1 MRCFRGCRRGS
12 GRRLLWRSR
21 CIRDCEPM
29 HGHAKQGAEPHPPP
43 APNLIRP
50 VHRITVET
58 RLAPSLHKANCYPT
72 KNRRDRSTL
81 MVPEMGTERQS
92 LRFAYRLRKC
102 TCQEYR
108 PILRPCAS
116 WTHQEHNILPALQR
130 RLDLRKVVRIVHGL
144 LVHFQD
150 HVAAIQTKILGKRS
164 LFYVLHDHALAGR
177 NAQAIGQIGSDA
189 AHRKPQLARLR
200 RLFALVF
207 VFFSQTGCKQ
217 FRAIGDGHR
226 RLLLL
231 SVAHKDQLGLRT
243 GFAGSNVSHEI
254 VAGLH
259 VFAIHGGDRVADL
272 QARLVGRAARYHVRY
287 RHARSVDAGDGRV
300 RLRGELNADGAARH
314 PVFWPD
320 QLVVDLRHR
329 VRRHGKSHARVRTR
343 LRQDGGIDADD
354 FTRHIHQRPPGIAR
368 VNRSVGLNKRLEL
381 AVRNDITP
389 LGRHDTRG
397 HLFLQSEGTTDGEHQ
412 VANVHAIGVAKFCG
426 RQRTIHFNLNHRQ
439 VGFLVHTDQFGVMAG
454 RGRIFIHQL
463 HTNAIRFLDHVP
475 VGDDVTLGIH
485 NHAGT
490 KRALAD
496 GARFRAALASRAS
509 EELIKKILER
519 SVFIAVALILV
530 RIGTNRAPTVRVLDG
545 RLGIDVYHARRKLLG
560 NLGERIREL
569 LWSGNRERSRI
580 RRLLSLFAFHSRGDN
595 RPNQNSNGERRQNG
609 KSIGPTIGLE
619 TSPKSAFARIHF
631 FPPENY
637 PIFYYTFH
645 TGRGRAEGRQIIRRR
660 KTSSR
665 YRNFP

>member
-1 MRCFRGCRRGS
+1 
-12 GRRLLWRSR
+12 
-21 CIRDCEPM
+21 M
-29 HGHAKQGAEPHPPP
+29 HGQAEQAAKAHPPP

-50 VHRITVET
+50 VHLATVET
-58 RLAPSLHKANCYPT
+58 RRAASETGQAPSLHKSKLRSN
-72 KNRRDRSTL
+72 KNRRHRSTL

-92 LRFAYRLRKC
+92 RRYAYQLRKC
-102 TCQEYR
+102 TCQENR
-108 PILRPCAS
+108 PILRPRAS
-116 WTHQEHNILPALQR
+116 RTHQEHHILPALQR
-130 RLDLRKVVRIVHGL
+130 RLDLRKVVRTVHGL

-150 HVAAIQTKILGKRS
+150 HVAAIQTEILGERS
-164 LFYVLHDHALAGR
+164 LLHVLHHHALASG
-177 NAQAIGQIGSDA
+177 NAQAIGQIGSNA
-189 AHRKPQLARLR
+189 ANRNPELAGLR

-207 VFFSQTGCKQ
+207 VLFAQTGSKQ
-217 FRAIGDGHR
+217 FRAIRNGHR
-226 RLLLL
+226 RVLPLA
-231 SVAHKDQLGLRT
+231 VAHEGKLGFRAGL
-243 GFAGSNVSHEI
+243 AGSDVRHQI
-254 VAGLH
+254 VAALH
-259 VFAIHGGDRVADL
+259 VLAIHGGDGVADL
-272 QARLVGRAARYHVRY
+272 QARLVGRAAGYHVRH
-287 RHARSVDAGDGRV
+287 RHTRSVNARDRRI
-300 RLRGELNADGAARH
+300 RLRRELNANGSARH
-314 PVFWPD
+314 PVLRPD
-320 QLVVDLRHR
+320 QLVVDLRHC

-343 LRQDGGIDADD
+343 LRQDGSIDADD
-354 FTRHIHQRPPGIAR
+354 FTRHIHQRTTGIAR
-368 VNRSVGLNKRLEL
+368 VNRGVGLNKRLEL
-381 AVRNDITP
+381 PVGNDVAP
-389 LGRHDTRG
+389 LGRDDARG
-397 HLFLQSEGTTDGEHQ
+397 HSFLQSEGTADGEHP
-412 VANVHAIGVAKFCG
+412 VPNVHAVGVAKFCG

-439 VGFLVHTDQFGVMAG
+439 VGFLVHADQFGVMAG

-463 HTNAIRFLDHVP
+463 HTNAIRLLYHVP
-475 VGDDVTLGIH
+475 VGDDVTLGID

-496 GARFRAALASRAS
+496 GARFRAALAARAS
-509 EELIKKILER
+509 EELVKKILER

-545 RLGIDVYHARRKLLG
+545 RLGIDIYHARRKLLG